1 MNNEQSR
8 LIEAL
13 REAVAVVQMVF
24 FKEIRQV
31 LGKKRPQEDSRF
43 LLGLAGAITNEVFG
57 SDNPDPKVAAFRE
70 NNRGTIEQELL
81 TIKDDLAALG
91 GELTDALRIQ
101 TLCDH
106 QQGIDSSRT
115 LVRAKEYGFLL
126 EERDVPLPS
135 SFMTLARQLGASHG
149 LISPPI
155 PAPPADE
162 GQPTVH

>member
-1 MNNEQSR
+1 MNHDQSR

-24 FKEIRQV
+24 FKQTKV
-31 LGKKRPQEDSRF
+31 LLTRKLSQQDERY

-57 SDNPDPKVAAFRE
+57 SDNPDPGVVAFRE
-70 NNRGTIEQELL
+70 QNRGAIEQEMLSL
-81 TIKDDLAALG
+81 RDDL
-91 GELTDALRIQ
+91 GELCGEITDALRIQ

-106 QQGIDSSRT
+106 QVGIDSSPV
-115 LVRAKEYGFLL
+115 LVRAKEYGYLV

-135 SFMTLARQLGASHG
+135 SFMTLARQLGARHK

-155 PAPPADE
+155 PTPPE
-162 GQPTVH
+162 EVSPTVH

>member
-1 MNNEQSR
+1 MNHDQSR

-24 FKEIRQV
+24 FKQAKALLTRK
-31 LGKKRPQEDSRF
+31 LSRRDERY

-57 SDNPDPKVAAFRE
+57 SDNPDPVVVAFRE
-70 NNRGTIEQELL
+70 KNRGAIEQEMLAL
-81 TIKDDLAALG
+81 RDDL
-91 GELTDALRIQ
+91 GELCGEITDALRIQ

-106 QQGIDSSRT
+106 QLGIDSSPI
-115 LVRAKEYGFLL
+115 LVQAKEYGYLV

-135 SFMTLARQLGASHG
+135 SFMTLARQLGARHK

-155 PAPPADE
+155 PAPAEEVP
-162 GQPTVH
+162 PTVH